1 MDTDSPAITDSPA
14 VTDLVAGVATAVSR
28 RVATVSANVYEV
40 ILRDIP
46 ELRNDKTLLDLL
58 TSSVHSN
65 IGTCLQVLRHQIEL
79 STVQAPVAAL
89 EYARRHAQRGTS
101 LPALIRSYRLGHTCF
116 AEWMFAE
123 LPRQASDAELIT
135 AATLSMTKIIAGYVD
150 QTSEEVVAA
159 YTSEREHWLRKRSAA
174 RAARV
179 RALLAGER
187 VSVSAT
193 EATLGYRLR
202 QYHVGLVCWA
212 GEATT
217 AVDNITRLE
226 HATSHVAEKIAC
238 LGEPLFIPRDE
249 SSAWAWLALGIRDRF
264 DVAGAAAAD
273 EDGDLHFAFAQVF
286 VSTSDLSN
294 AVYNAEYDVDVTQV
308 SPK

>member
-1 MDTDSPAITDSPA
+1 MDTGSSAITDSPA

-101 LPALIRSYRLGHTCF
+101 LPALIRSYRLGHTRF

-135 AATLSMTKIIAGYVD
+135 AATFSMTKIIAGYVD

-174 RAARV
+174 RAARSG
-179 RALLAGER
+179 RCWPG
-187 VSVSAT
+187 SGSA
-193 EATLGYRLR
+193 
-202 QYHVGLVCWA
+202 
-212 GEATT
+212 
-217 AVDNITRLE
+217 
-226 HATSHVAEKIAC
+226 
-238 LGEPLFIPRDE
+238 
-249 SSAWAWLALGIRDRF
+249 
-264 DVAGAAAAD
+264 
-273 EDGDLHFAFAQVF
+273 
-286 VSTSDLSN
+286 
-294 AVYNAEYDVDVTQV
+294 
-308 SPK
+308 